1 MKEQI
6 KNIIESYCEGINH
19 LEFNIADLD
28 KMADEILALQLPQT
42 GVMQSVLINEL
53 RINNYYELKGNV
65 LGGGVCQLKNLN
77 DFMHIGNLIESDL
90 VKPIIL
96 TNEWLINFG
105 FKETKED
112 KKIKWFTK
120 DRLDIVLGEENFI
133 VFDHLVIKN
142 IKYVH
147 QFQNL
152 YFSLKQ
158 NELTVA

>member
-1 MKEQI
+1 MNTNKTQAE
-6 KNIIESYCEGINH
+6 
-19 LEFNIADLD
+19 
-28 KMADEILALQLPQT
+28 QLPQAA
-42 GVMQSVLINEL
+42 VMQSVLINEL
-53 RINNYYELKGNV
+53 RINNYYELKGNF

-77 DFMHIGNLIESDL
+77 DFIHIGNLIESDL

-133 VFDHLVIKN
+133 VFDHLVIKH

>member
-1 MKEQI
+1 M
-6 KNIIESYCEGINH
+6 NT
-19 LEFNIADLD
+19 D
-28 KMADEILALQLPQT
+28 KTQAEQLPQDA
-42 GVMQSVLINEL
+42 VMQSVLINEL

-77 DFMHIGNLIESDL
+77 DFIHIGNLIESDL

-105 FKETKED
+105 FKETKEN

-147 QFQNL
+147 QLQNL
-152 YFSLKQ
+152 YFAFTGS
-158 NELTVA
+158 ELTVA